1 MTTTIAKTEQQQMQM
16 SMTSPVGSA
25 DQMAALVTRAA
36 QQLAQMSMGN
46 VDAARVARMV
56 LLTKMAAR
64 KTPSLLKCRADSVLW
79 SFLDA
84 ARCGLEWDGV
94 EGALVPFKDECR
106 FMPMYQGMIRLATS
120 TGLVKKISAAVVYR
134 GDDFAVFR
142 GTEERIHH
150 VPSFDASQKDADI
163 IAAYAVAALSNGE
176 KQFSVMSRAQID
188 RVRAS
193 SRSRDDGPWVDWF
206 PAMATKTAVRQLWK
220 FLGRTSD
227 NVDTAIDVDARAD
240 SGDEHLSRPLLPTT
254 EANPTRG
261 TAGLRAA
268 LKPEAPAIDDA
279 EAEMLA
285 AERAAAGE
293 S

>member
-1 MTTTIAKTEQQQMQM
+1 MTAIQKTEQQAISM
-16 SMTSPVGSA
+16 SSPVGNA
-25 DQMAALVTRAA
+25 DAMSALVTRAA
-36 QQLAQMSMGN
+36 QQLAQMSMGS
-46 VDAARVARMV
+46 VDAARVSRMA

-64 KTPSLLKCRADSVLW
+64 KNPALLKCRADSLLW

-94 EGALVPFKDECR
+94 EGALVPYGDEAR

-120 TGLVKKISAAVVYR
+120 SGLVKKISAAVVYA
-134 GDDFAVFR
+134 GDEFAVYR

-150 VPSFDASQKDADI
+150 VPSFSASQKDADI
-163 IAAYAVAALSNGE
+163 IAVYAVAVLMNGE
-176 KQFSVMSRAQID
+176 KQFSVMSREQIE

-193 SRSRDDGPWVDWF
+193 SKGRDRGPWVDWF
-206 PAMATKTAVRQLWK
+206 PAMAAKSAVRQLWK
-220 FLGRTSD
+220 FLGRRQEG
-227 NVDTAIDVDARAD
+227 VDTAMDVDARAE
-240 SGDEHLSRPLLPTT
+240 SGDEHLSRPLLPSEPSTQ
-254 EANPTRG
+254 RG

-268 LKPEAPAIDDA
+268 LKPEAPAVDDA

-293 S
+293 P